1 MRNLLLFT
9 ALLAPCLSAYVYK
22 YDDGTAEFST
32 LGMRNGILAVGYQA
46 TAPNTMISG
55 MRFWNFWGT
64 GNGHAISYHL
74 WGDPDNDGVINNPV
88 LLQTVNTTIN
98 APGPGGNWQE
108 VVFPSTT
115 AFNDG
120 DWFYVGISFY
130 DPTLAYFLGGNDR
143 TSLTN
148 GLSWMITFP
157 GPGPGNTANFAGGTI
172 SNYGTTTGLT
182 GVLMIRAL
190 TADETAAPEPG
201 TAALAAVG
209 VLAMILRARR

>member
-1 MRNLLLFT
+1 MRNLLLFA
-9 ALLAPCLSAYVYK
+9 ALAVPCLSAYVYK

-32 LGMRNGILAVGYQA
+32 VSMTNGILAVGYQA

-55 MRFWNFWGT
+55 MRFWHFFKYGH
-64 GNGHAISYHL
+64 GHAISYHL
-74 WGDPDNDGVINNPV
+74 WGDLDNDGVINNPV
-88 LLQTVNTTIN
+88 LLQTVNTTIDS
-98 APGPGGNWQE
+98 PGPGGNWQE

-130 DPTLAYFLGGNDR
+130 DPIYAYFLGGNDR
-143 TSLTN
+143 SLTN

-157 GPGPGNTANFAGGTI
+157 GATPTNTTNFAGGTFT
-172 SNYGTTTGLT
+172 NYGTTDGFT

-190 TADETAAPEPG
+190 TADETAAPEPSA
-201 TAALAAVG
+201 AALAAVG